1 MKLCFK
7 ATKNTPREKNMKNS
21 CIKLPTIILAVGL
34 ILAIAS
40 CFFTGI
46 VKEPTIKEHEF
57 DYSVTYRIGSETK
70 TYDGTFRCSFV
81 GHDRDDDPTLRLYDG
96 VHTKDGNELGA
107 LWLTVA
113 QKEDVELM
121 MAVGLDAAYLMG
133 DPDKYEYV
141 QGNDDP
147 YFEAIDAEGY
157 SVDVSEKFDAE
168 IISWEYPEPIENS
181 FRFAGFSRLYS
192 ISMLVMLAIAFLTV
206 VACLIF
212 VKKDPD
218 VSYKT
223 FDIISII
230 ANFAITFIVI
240 PFLTI
245 VIFLFPL
252 TMDAESLLY
261 QIFLSIP
268 ALTAFTIAAS
278 IALRRKGFAKTGF
291 FVQFV
296 CPVLFF
302 TTIFVESLIHNLFL

>member
-1 MKLCFK
+1 
-7 ATKNTPREKNMKNS
+7 MKNS
-21 CIKLPTIILAVGL
+21 CIKLPIIILAVGL
-34 ILAIAS
+34 ILAMAS

-46 VKEPTIKEHEF
+46 VKEPTIMEHEF

-70 TYDGTFRCSFV
+70 TYEGTFRCSFA
-81 GHDRDDDPTLRLYDG
+81 GHDRHDDPTLRLYDG

-141 QGNDDP
+141 HGNNDP
-147 YFEAIDAEGY
+147 YLEAIDAEGY
-157 SVDVSEKFDAE
+157 AVEVSEKFDAE

-181 FRFAGFSRLYS
+181 FRFAGFSRLYV
-192 ISMLVMLAIAFLTV
+192 ISMLVMLAIALLTAL
-206 VACLIF
+206 ACLIF
-212 VKKDPD
+212 VRKDPD
-218 VSYKT
+218 VNYKAL
-223 FDIISII
+223 DIISIV
-230 ANFAITFIVI
+230 ANFLVTFMAI

-245 VIFLFPL
+245 VIFFFPL
-252 TMDAESLLY
+252 TMDAESLLD
-261 QIFLSIP
+261 QIFLCIP

-278 IALRRKGFAKTGF
+278 IALRRKGFAKSGF
-291 FVQFV
+291 FVQLV

-302 TTIFVESLIHNLFL
+302 ATIFVESLIHSLFL